1 MSKKADDQKTVV
13 VVGGGHAGV
22 HTSRPLSLALDPSK
36 YKLILVN
43 PRPYRIILPAALRL
57 VVSDRDNLEE
67 TALVPYDKLFHN
79 NNGTLVEDVVTAVQQ
94 EPGAKSGVLQLRS
107 GESISY
113 DILVLATG
121 AAWQGPIA
129 FPDDAEDVKKFI
141 VSSRERYAKSNEFVL
156 AGGGAV
162 GVELAGEIK
171 DMWPKKKVTI
181 VHNSSQL
188 LNGAYPAKYRGA
200 VEKAVRA
207 RGIEIL
213 LDDEISSVPEDG
225 NPVDGKV
232 STKKG
237 KVLTA
242 DYVVRT
248 WGARANTGF
257 VASLG
262 SDVLTNTGT
271 VKIKPTFQLSNY
283 ANIFAAG
290 DIIEWDE
297 QKQAAK
303 AKNHG
308 AIIAANIVNYFTG
321 KPLKDYKGSPEL
333 IALTNGKEGGVS
345 YFGLLW
351 GLMFGAWVTRLIKS
365 RSLGVPF
372 FRGEMGK

>member
-43 PRPYRIILPAALRL
+43 PRPYRIIIPAALRL
-57 VVSDRDNLEE
+57 VVSD
-67 TALVPYDKLFHN
+67 
-79 NNGTLVEDVVTAVQQ
+79 TLKKQRSYQ
-94 EPGAKSGVLQLRS
+94 PGAKSGVLQLRS

-113 DILVLATG
+113 DVLVLATG

-129 FPDDAEDVKKFI
+129 FPDDTGDVKKFI
-141 VSSRERYAKSNEFVL
+141 ASSRERYAKSNEFVL
-156 AGGGAV
+156 AGG
-162 GVELAGEIK
+162 ELAGEIN
-171 DMWPKKKVTI
+171 DMWPKNKGTI

-188 LNGAYPAKYRGA
+188 PNGAYPAKYRAA

-290 DIIEWDE
+290 DIIEWNE

-365 RSLGVPF
+365 RSLGDPF